1 MRVRSAQLGWFGVLI
16 AAGLLG
22 LAAHAQYPEK
32 PITLVTPFAA
42 GGSSD
47 LNARVFTRFLT
58 DYLGQ
63 PVLIKLV
70 PGQAG
75 QKGTL
80 EAVQAPADGYT
91 LLFTDNYRDQLHRH
105 TFRNDAYDTNRD
117 LVPVARVNY
126 GQVAII
132 VRSDSP

>member
-1 MRVRSAQLGWFGVLI
+1 MWVRSAQLGWLGILI
-16 AAGLLG
+16 AAGFCG
-22 LAAHAQYPEK
+22 PAAHAQYPEK

-47 LNARVFTRFLT
+47 LNARVFTRFLAE
-58 DYLGQ
+58 YLGQ

-80 EAVQAPADGYT
+80 EAVQAPPDGYT
-91 LLFTDNYRDQLHRH
+91 LLFTDNYPRP
-105 TFRNDAYDTNRD
+105 A
-117 LVPVARVNY
+117 
-126 GQVAII
+126 
-132 VRSDSP
+132 SPPHLRQRRL